1 MKILIRNALLIHPER
16 EFEEKKDIFIEN
28 GIIKE
33 IGENLKIDDPQE
45 IIDGEG
51 KIVVPSLTDIHTHLR
66 EPGFEWKENLLSGSM
81 SAVAG
86 GFTSIACMPNTSP
99 PLDQRSSI
107 EYIYK
112 RSQEIGLV
120 KIYPIGTITKEREGK
135 ELSEMGDMYSVGAVG
150 FSDDGNCVMNS
161 EILRCALEYSKM
173 FNTPIIEHCED
184 VNLTQEG
191 SINWGKT
198 ATILGLRGMPWT
210 AEASIVVRDIFL
222 AQLTGA
228 KLHIAHVSSWQSIE
242 MIKWAKKYGIKVTCE
257 VTPHHLIL
265 TEDYVKETNYDP
277 DTKVNPPLRTKED
290 QEALWK
296 ALEEEVIDVIVSDHA
311 PHHQDD
317 KLKEYNLAEFGIS
330 GLETLIPLIITYG
343 HLYRKLPL
351 SKLLKKISYNPS
363 KILNIPYIPLEKGNT
378 ANLTVIDLQ
387 KEKAV
392 NPLEFFSKGK
402 NTPFKG
408 WSLRGWPLLTILK
421 GKIVFKEGKIVNV
434 EGA

>member
-1 MKILIRNALLIHPER
+1 MKLLIRNALLIHPEKD
-16 EFEEKKDIFIEN
+16 FEEKKDIFIEN
-28 GIIKE
+28 GIIKD
-33 IGENLKIDDPQE
+33 IGENLKIDDLQE

-51 KIVVPSLTDIHTHLR
+51 KIIVPSLTDIHTHLR

-120 KIYPIGTITKEREGK
+120 NIYPIGTITKEREGK
-135 ELSEMGDMYSVGAVG
+135 ELSEMGDMYSAGVVG
-150 FSDDGNCVMNS
+150 FSDDGDCVMNS

-184 VNLTQEG
+184 TNLTQEG

-198 ATILGLRGMPWT
+198 ATILGLKGMPWT
-210 AEASIVVRDIFL
+210 AEASIVARDIFL
-222 AQLTGA
+222 AQLTGG
-228 KLHIAHVSSWQSIE
+228 KLHIAHVSCWQSIE

-296 ALEEEVIDVIVSDHA
+296 ALEEDIIDAIVSDHA

-330 GLETLIPLIITYG
+330 GLETIIPLIITYG
-343 HLYRKLPL
+343 HLSRKLNL

-363 KILNIPYIPLEKGNT
+363 KILNIPYIPLEKGNI
-378 ANLTVIDLQ
+378 ANLTVIDLK
-387 KEKAV
+387 KEKVV

-408 WSLRGWPLLTILK
+408 WRLRGWPVLTIVK
-421 GKIVFKEGKIVNV
+421 GKIVFKEGKIINV
-434 EGA
+434 QGI